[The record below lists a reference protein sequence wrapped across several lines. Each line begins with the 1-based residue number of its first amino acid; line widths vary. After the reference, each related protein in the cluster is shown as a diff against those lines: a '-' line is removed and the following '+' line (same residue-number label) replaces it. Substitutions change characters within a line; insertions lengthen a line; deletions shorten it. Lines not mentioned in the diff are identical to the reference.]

1 MFGLYIHWPFC
12 LSKCV
17 YCDFGSKVLS
27 KEQVSD
33 DVFQKKYCD
42 CCKRQMQYFSKK
54 MQHNEYQKELS
65 SVYFGGG
72 TPSLL
77 RPENVSDLLTE
88 ANNLFNL
95 SKDCE
100 VTLEANPTSFELEKF
115 SCFRE
120 VGVNRLSLGVQS
132 FDNNELLW
140 LGRKHS
146 AEQAIAAIE
155 KIKKIFSYWSF
166 DLIYG
171 LPNQSI
177 DKWLGELKQAIF
189 LEPKHLSLYTLIV
202 DDNTPLGKMVKIGNI
217 VSKTDD
223 EMADFYDA
231 TNDFIKNVNFAINE
245 ERNRNCNYENKIY
258 SYKNKAKSFYFKHL
272 EQYEVSNYAVSGFEC
287 KHNCCYWGSDDYI
300 GVGAMAHGRLRYFD
314 GKRYET
320 LCVKDV
326 KSWFSNI
333 EKGKNG
339 LHIERALTKKEQV
352 EEIFLMGLRTR
363 FGVDIN
369 NVSKKFG
376 FDVMKF
382 LNQNEVNVL
391 KKNGFLL
398 FDGRILKLT
407 NKGLKILDT
416 ILEKILA

>member
-12 LSKCV
+12 LSKCI

-27 KEQVSD
+27 KEQAD
-33 DVFQKKYCD
+33 DDAFQRKYCD

-54 MQHNEYQKELS
+54 MQRNEYQKELS

-115 SCFRE
+115 YSFYE
-120 VGVNRLSLGVQS
+120 AGVNRLSLGVQS

-146 AEQAIAAIE
+146 AEQAIATIE
-155 KIKKIFSYWSF
+155 KIKKIFPYWSF

-177 DKWLGELKQAIF
+177 DKWLNELKQALF

-202 DDNTPLGKMVKIGNI
+202 DDDTPLGKMVKMGNI
-217 VSKTDD
+217 VPKTED

-231 TNDFIKNVNFAINE
+231 ANDFIKNVNFAINKE
-245 ERNRNCNYENKIY
+245 QNGSYNCENKVCDC
-258 SYKNKAKSFYFKHL
+258 KNKAKSFHFEHL
-272 EQYEVSNYAVSGFEC
+272 EQYEVSNYAVLGFEC
-287 KHNCCYWGSDDYI
+287 KHNCCYWSSDDYV
-300 GVGAMAHGRLRYFD
+300 GVGAMAHGRLGYFD
-314 GKRYET
+314 EKRYET
-320 LCVKDV
+320 LCINDV

-333 EKGKNG
+333 EKGENG
-339 LHIERALTKKEQV
+339 LCIERALTKKEQV

-363 FGVDIN
+363 HGVDIN
-369 NVSKKFG
+369 DAFKKFG
-376 FDVMKF
+376 FDVIKF
-382 LNQNEVNVL
+382 LNKNEIDVF
-391 KKNGFLL
+391 KKNGLLL
-398 FDGRILKLT
+398 FDNSVLKLT
-407 NKGLKILDT
+407 NKGLKMLDA
-416 ILEKILA
+416 ILEKILL

>member
-12 LSKCV
+12 LSKCI
-17 YCDFGSKVLS
+17 YCDFGSKILS

-33 DVFQKKYCD
+33 NVFQKKYCD
-42 CCKRQMQYFSKK
+42 YCKRQMQYFSKK
-54 MQHNEYQKELS
+54 IQHNEYQKELS

-77 RPENVSDLLTE
+77 RPESVSDLLTE

-115 SCFRE
+115 SCFYE
-120 VGVNRLSLGVQS
+120 AGVNRLSLGVQS
-132 FDNNELLW
+132 FDNSELLW

-155 KIKKIFSYWSF
+155 KIKKIFPYWSF

-177 DKWLGELKQAIF
+177 DKWLSELKQALF

-202 DDNTPLGKMVKIGNI
+202 DDDTLLGKMVKIGNI
-217 VSKTDD
+217 VPKTED

-231 TNDFIKNVNFAINE
+231 TNDFIKNVNFAINKE
-245 ERNRNCNYENKIY
+245 QNGSYNC
-258 SYKNKAKSFYFKHL
+258 KNKTKSFHFEHL
-272 EQYEVSNYAVSGFEC
+272 EQYEVSNYAVLGFEC
-287 KHNCCYWGSDDYI
+287 KHNCCYWNSNDYV
-300 GVGAMAHGRLRYFD
+300 GVGAMAHGRLGYFD

-333 EKGKNG
+333 EKGENG
-339 LHIERALTKKEQV
+339 LCIERALTKKEQV

-363 FGVDIN
+363 YGVDIN
-369 NVSKKFG
+369 DAFKKFG

-382 LNQNEVNVL
+382 LNKNEIDVF
-391 KKNGFLL
+391 KKNGLLL
-398 FDGRILKLT
+398 FDNSILKLT
-407 NKGLKILDT
+407 NKGLKMLDA
-416 ILEKILA
+416 ILEKILL